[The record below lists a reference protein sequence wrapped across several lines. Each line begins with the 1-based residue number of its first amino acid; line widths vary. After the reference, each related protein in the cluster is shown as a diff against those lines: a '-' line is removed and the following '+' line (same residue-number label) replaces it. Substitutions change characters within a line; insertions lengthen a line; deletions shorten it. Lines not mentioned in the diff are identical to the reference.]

1 MSKCERRSE
10 CTVRGGKEALGK
22 GRRSCERV
30 KGESQFPFPPDVCLI
45 PVLAS

>member
-1 MSKCERRSE
+1 MNAIFEERRKRKE
-10 CTVRGGKEALGK
+10 REGGSVKEF
-22 GRRSCERV
+22 